1 MIKHILYINFSD
13 LLMIISLNGNNFPHF
28 LEIYLGH

>member
-13 LLMIISLNGNNFPHF
+13 LLMIISLNGNNFPTF
-28 LEIYLGH
+28 LKFI